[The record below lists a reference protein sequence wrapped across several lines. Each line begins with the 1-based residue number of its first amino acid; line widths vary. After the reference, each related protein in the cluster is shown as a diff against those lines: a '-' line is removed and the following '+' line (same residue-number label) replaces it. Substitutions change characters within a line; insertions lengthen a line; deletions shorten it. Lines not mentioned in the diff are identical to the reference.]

1 MVRLRPS
8 ASLRGKLLLVV
19 LACAV
24 APLGML
30 GFWLTRSA
38 ASSGEALLGAQLD
51 STLARVAA
59 GIRSHWMYEQS
70 DLLLLAENTEVSAL
84 ARPPRTGEEPPA
96 YISQVFGTVDPSIV
110 RVIYYDRAGRPRWTL
125 SSEPPAEQEPRG
137 HGLLARRPLRRLE
150 VPVRDPSGTVL
161 GTLSGEFRASALI
174 PGDTVI
180 GGVAGAVLAVF
191 DPRSGASLVDE
202 PFARAQ
208 LLSRR
213 FTNGGKEWL
222 AARRSVA
229 VPALELLLAAPLDPY
244 VRPFRRTAR
253 AEVLA
258 LLAVLGGV
266 LLITFYLV
274 GRVTRKLGVL
284 AAAADAVA
292 AGDLSSQVAV
302 SGRDEVSRVASAFNT
317 MTASLRNTLR
327 ELSQRGALAAV
338 GQFAATLSHEVRNSL
353 TSLRVDLQRAEEK
366 LGGDS
371 AASGLVTRA
380 LGKVNRLDAAV
391 TGALRVARSGDI
403 RLRSTDLGA
412 AVGAAVQVAEAEF
425 SSRGVTLHWEPPQPP
440 VWVEGD
446 AGALEQLALN
456 LLLNAAQAT
465 LAGGDVR
472 VTIGRDGPQ
481 LLLSVRD
488 TGTGIAADQLGRV
501 VEPFQTTKERGTGL
515 GLPIAR
521 QITAA
526 HRGELVIETEEGRGT
541 TVTVR
546 LPALPEAKAVAES
559 GAAGPS
565 RPAPAA

>member
-1 MVRLRPS
+1 
-8 ASLRGKLLLVV
+8 VV

-38 ASSGEALLGAQLD
+38 TRSGEALLGAQLD

-59 GIRSHWMYEQS
+59 GIHSRWMYQQS

-84 ARPPRTGEEPPA
+84 ARPPRPGEQPPT
-96 YISQVFGTVDPSIV
+96 YISQVFRTVDPSIV

-125 SSEPPAEQEPRG
+125 SSELPPEQEPRG
-137 HGLLARRPLRRLE
+137 RGLLAPRPLRRIE
-150 VPVRDPSGTVL
+150 VPVRDPSGAVL
-161 GTLSGEFRASALI
+161 GTLSGEFRPSALI

-180 GGVAGAVLAVF
+180 GGVAGAVLTVF
-191 DPRSGASLVDE
+191 DPRSGAPLVDE
-202 PFARAQ
+202 SFARAQ
-208 LLSRR
+208 LLARH
-213 FTNGGKEWL
+213 FTNHGKEWL
-222 AARRSVA
+222 AAHSSIA
-229 VPALELLLAAPLDPY
+229 VPALELFLAAPLEPY

-253 AEVLA
+253 AGVLA

-292 AGDLSSQVAV
+292 AGDLASQVPV

-317 MTASLRNTLR
+317 MTVSLRNTLR
-327 ELSQRGALAAV
+327 ELSQREALAAV
-338 GQFAATLSHEVRNSL
+338 GQFAASLSHEVRNSL
-353 TSLRVDLQRAEEK
+353 TSVRVDLQRAEEK
-366 LGGDS
+366 LDGDS
-371 AASGLVTRA
+371 AAGALVARA

-391 TGALRVARSGDI
+391 TGALRVARSGDLV
-403 RLRSTDLGA
+403 LRPTDLGA

-425 SSRGVTLHWEPPQPP
+425 SSRGVELHWEPPHPT

-446 AGALEQLALN
+446 AGALEQLTLN

-465 LAGGDVR
+465 SAGGDVR
-472 VTIGRDGPQ
+472 VAIGRDATQ
-481 LLLSVRD
+481 IRLSVRD

-501 VEPFQTTKERGTGL
+501 VLPFQTTKERGTGL

-526 HRGELVIETEEGRGT
+526 HRGELAIETEEGRGT